1 MVALLE
7 DKYKA

>member
-1 MVALLE
+1 VALLE